1 MAQRVG
7 RVIAPLFHDRGTSRG
22 WAVSST
28 PRPYFAPGKDSV
40 PILQEVG
47 WAPGPVRKGGKS
59 RPNEFDPRTVQSV
72 VSRYTNWATWPT
84 FERVPEFKKGIS
96 IIKWRAYEAE
106 GITVMK
112 NNLTRE
118 RRLLIKKSSFI
129 SVRKIAKIE
138 SYIWVVL
145 GFRPEVN

>member
-1 MAQRVG
+1 
-7 RVIAPLFHDRGTSRG
+7 
-22 WAVSST
+22 
-28 PRPYFAPGKDSV
+28 
-40 PILQEVG
+40 
-47 WAPGPVRKGGKS
+47 
-59 RPNEFDPRTVQSV
+59 
-72 VSRYTNWATWPT
+72 
-84 FERVPEFKKGIS
+84 
-96 IIKWRAYEAE
+96 
-106 GITVMK
+106 VMK